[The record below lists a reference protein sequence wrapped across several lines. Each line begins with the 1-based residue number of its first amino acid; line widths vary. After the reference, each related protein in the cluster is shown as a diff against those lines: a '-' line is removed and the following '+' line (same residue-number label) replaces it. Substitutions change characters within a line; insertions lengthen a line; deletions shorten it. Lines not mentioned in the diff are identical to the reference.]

1 MRYRRKPRRAMRR
14 RVYRRGSAGR
24 IRIGYRM

>member
-14 RVYRRGSAGR
+14 RMRRRTTGR
-24 IRIGYRM
+24 IRIGNRM